1 VIECISDISWH
12 GPFGVMRRRSQ
23 RRPGYAG
30 RPTNSWADMS
40 RTQANLIRGL
50 TTLLVLLDSVACAPM
65 NPSQASLVG
74 SWKVEW
80 TCGVE
85 TLDLKSDG
93 TYAYAIGFT
102 SGGRLTDS
110 GVWQI
115 TPKSERLSGA
125 HVVLQNAL
133 KACSVFGDKLEPPNR
148 EDRALETVWEWGRM
162 VLIFNPDIQGFTR
175 G

>member
-1 VIECISDISWH
+1 MSGKSL
-12 GPFGVMRRRSQ
+12 
-23 RRPGYAG
+23 
-30 RPTNSWADMS
+30 ADMS
-40 RTQANLIRGL
+40 RTQVVLIRGL
-50 TTLLVLLDSVACAPM
+50 TTLVVLANSFACAPM

-85 TLDLKSDG
+85 TLELKPDG
-93 TYAYAIGFT
+93 TYAYAIDFAA
-102 SGGRLTDS
+102 GGRLTDS
-110 GVWQI
+110 GVWRI

-133 KACSVFGDKLEPPNR
+133 EACAVFGDKLELPNR

-175 G
+175 A